1 MTGEPRT
8 ESSWERESRIDRE
21 IKMSSDVARLGT
33 TLDAVL
39 TRIDRI
45 EKDMRTMTA
54 MANRWKGA
62 TVVLL
67 ALGSAAGWLSTVWAH
82 LTGHLS

>member
-1 MTGEPRT
+1 MSEPRT
-8 ESSWERESRIDRE
+8 ESHYEFQSRVDRE
-21 IKMSSDVARLGT
+21 IKMAADVARLST

-39 TRIDRI
+39 TRMGAL
-45 EKDMRTMTA
+45 EKDMQIMTG